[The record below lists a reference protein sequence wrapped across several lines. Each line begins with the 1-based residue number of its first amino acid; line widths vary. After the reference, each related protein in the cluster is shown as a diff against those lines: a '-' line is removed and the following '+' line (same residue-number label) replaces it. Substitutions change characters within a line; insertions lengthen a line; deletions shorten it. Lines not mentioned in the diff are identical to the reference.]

1 MITIGQEKQQQIW
14 LVITWHLVKKMELY
28 SPTEIMIR
36 FLFGIYKEV
45 EGYRTD
51 VRVCNLSLMGT
62 DWYTNQMKMKAYESA
77 PHLLSL
83 RRIKY

>member
-1 MITIGQEKQQQIW
+1 M
-14 LVITWHLVKKMELY
+14 
-28 SPTEIMIR
+28 
-36 FLFGIYKEV
+36 FLLCIYKR

-77 PHLLSL
+77 SS
-83 RRIKY
+83 IKFTEDQILTYGGNTDQIYFLD